1 MKIGKRVNN
10 LVVMLVIV
18 ICLFSGCSRYA
29 LESEKTEQTS
39 DVVDMDLY
47 EVDICIEDVHSFLYF
62 DGKSIWY
69 QIVKNES
76 ATYFRY
82 DIAAKKNIKIGEIS
96 NPILI
101 SKDRALSYNG
111 LYLYAAREKNQ
122 SLSKHLFFLSF
133 EDDSIMEIDVSHISE
148 SLIPVEWYGN
158 KLYSLKVDVDNKTGE
173 GVSYIE
179 AFNPTDKKKSILLRE
194 EANYKEK
201 VGTALVNFC
210 ISDGVIYAYFQN
222 ADEQEEL
229 VSFIRTYNLNG
240 DMIEDVHLSK
250 LPSVSLRETCADI
263 KVVGELIY
271 LSAVSDEVYIG
282 KISDG
287 NMTEMLYGS
296 NIGYAI
302 SGPGSPQMFFQK
314 DSRNIYIYN
323 AEINELEAFELD
335 VGEDMRIKKILLC
348 GESIL
353 AILRDGNG
361 DETVVISQVDA
372 LKKSN

>member
-1 MKIGKRVNN
+1 MKTGKSVNN
-10 LVVMLVIV
+10 MVVMLVIV
-18 ICLFSGCSRYA
+18 ICLFCGCSRYA
-29 LESEKTEQTS
+29 LESEETEKTS

-82 DIAAKKNIKIGEIS
+82 DIVAKKSIKIGEIS

-101 SKDRALSYNG
+101 SRDKAVSYNG

-148 SLIPVEWYGN
+148 SLIPVEWYDN

-179 AFNPTDKKKSILLRE
+179 VFNPTDKEKSILLHE

-222 ADEQEEL
+222 ADEEEEL

-287 NMTEMLYGS
+287 NMTEILYGS

-302 SGPGSPQMFFQK
+302 SEPGSPQMFFQK
-314 DSRNIYIYN
+314 DSRNIYICN
-323 AEINELEAFELD
+323 AEINGLEAFELD
-335 VGEDMRIKKILLC
+335 VGEDMRIKRMLSC
-348 GESIL
+348 GDSIL

-361 DETVVISQVDA
+361 DETVVISQVAA
-372 LKKSN
+372 LKKE

>member
-1 MKIGKRVNN
+1 M
-10 LVVMLVIV
+10 
-18 ICLFSGCSRYA
+18 
-29 LESEKTEQTS
+29 
-39 DVVDMDLY
+39 
-47 EVDICIEDVHSFLYF
+47 
-62 DGKSIWY
+62 
-69 QIVKNES
+69 
-76 ATYFRY
+76 
-82 DIAAKKNIKIGEIS
+82 
-96 NPILI
+96 
-101 SKDRALSYNG
+101 
-111 LYLYAAREKNQ
+111 
-122 SLSKHLFFLSF
+122 
-133 EDDSIMEIDVSHISE
+133 
-148 SLIPVEWYGN
+148 EWYDN

-179 AFNPTDKKKSILLRE
+179 VFNPTDKEKSILLHE

-222 ADEQEEL
+222 ADEEEEL

-287 NMTEMLYGS
+287 NMTEILYGS

-302 SGPGSPQMFFQK
+302 SEPGSPQMFFQK
-314 DSRNIYIYN
+314 DSRNIYICN
-323 AEINELEAFELD
+323 AEINGLEAFELD
-335 VGEDMRIKKILLC
+335 VGEDMRIKRMLSC
-348 GESIL
+348 GDSIL

-361 DETVVISQVDA
+361 DETVVISQVAA
-372 LKKSN
+372 LKKE